1 MPSLKLREVLRYPV
15 KSMLGESLSEAAL
28 GEKGI
33 PGDRIW
39 ATRDEQR
46 GGIRG
51 AKKLPD
57 LMMFSAATGTGVA
70 PVITAPDGDTC
81 AANSDGAH
89 SWLSEKLDHTVTLW
103 PLLPAEN
110 LDHYRRCAPD
120 TEDFELFFQ
129 RRQLASISCKRF

>member
-1 MPSLKLREVLRYPV
+1 MPSQKLREVLRYPV

-28 GEKGI
+28 GEKGL

-51 AKKLPD
+51 AKKLPE
-57 LMMFSAATGTGVA
+57 LIMFSAATGIRVA

-81 AANSDGAH
+81 AANSDGVH
-89 SWLSEKLDHTVTLW
+89 SWLSEKLDHTVTFW
-103 PLLPAEN
+103 PLLPAEK
-110 LDHYRRCAPD
+110 LDHYPRGAPD
-120 TEDFELFFQ
+120 TEDFERLFQ